1 MRTVKEINVDIK
13 KLKAE
18 LKLAQAAQLKDKL
31 AKAEVLLNNK
41 GLVWNGNFWVHD
53 KKKAQPEDKPMAK
66 PRQFVISG
74 GKIYLVNDSD
84 GFVVRARQVTSVNS
98 MGIRVA
104 PQLVDLAAG
113 RSLRFVD
120 EQYVRTF
127 FA

>member
-18 LKLAQAAQLKDKL
+18 LKLAYAAERNDK
-31 AKAEVLLNNK
+31 ATKAIACMETQ
-41 GLVWNGNFWVHD
+41 GFTWNGTRWVRP
-53 KKKAQPEDKPMAK
+53 KEDKPLDK

-84 GFVVRARQVTSVNS
+84 GFVVRAHQVTSVNS
-98 MGIRVA
+98 MGIMVA
-104 PQLVDLAAG
+104 PQLVELAA
-113 RSLRFVD
+113 SLKLRFVD
-120 EQYVRTF
+120 EKYVRTM

>member
-18 LKLAQAAQLKDKL
+18 LKLAQAAERNDK
-31 AKAEVLLNNK
+31 ATKAIACMETQGFN
-41 GLVWNGNFWVHD
+41 WNGTRWVRP
-53 KKKAQPEDKPMAK
+53 QENKPMTK
-66 PRQFVISG
+66 PRQFVTNG

-84 GFVVRARQVTSVNS
+84 GFVVRARQVTSANS
-98 MGIRVA
+98 MGIMVA
-104 PQLVDLAAG
+104 PQLVELAASL
-113 RSLRFVD
+113 RLRFVD